1 MVEET
6 LVNDGN
12 QQKRLL
18 SPRELKM
25 NTVSKR
31 NKTHKIMKSWEHC
44 DWNFFFFNVV
54 IRAIRKDSLKYLLLH
69 LFTCSVLVWA
79 CDQNHLKLSNFL
91 LLTWQR
97 QRAHSFLLLFVL
109 PYSWLLTPRGSQHS
123 LVLATSFLIIVFKDT
138 SCFISY
144 IR

>member
-25 NTVSKR
+25 NTIK
-31 NKTHKIMKSWEHC
+31 MKQNPQDHEKLGTLWLI
-44 DWNFFFFNVV
+44 NFFFFNVV

-79 CDQNHLKLSNFL
+79 RDQNHLKLSNFL

-123 LVLATSFLIIVFKDT
+123 LVLTTSFLIIVFKDT